1 MKKIIFV
8 ILVGIAAFLVYT
20 MSTQSYFLTLT
31 DWRSGQVYLEKR
43 VEPGYQFS
51 LQFQHSMYDVPQW
64 EQYRI
69 DAQHQMVLLREE
81 FGSGQAADYYEHIKT
96 QATYDNSTK
105 KWVINVGQIIPKVT
119 YVIPMIQDMHIN
131 FPDGVFVLAEHIKHG
146 TPVVM
151 KVTTDS
157 LWNDWLRN
165 SKSSIEKMEA
175 NLGFT
180 KD

>member
-1 MKKIIFV
+1 MKKTIIV
-8 ILVGIAAFLVYT
+8 ILVGIAVFLVYA
-20 MSTQSYFLTLT
+20 MSAQAYFLTLT

-69 DAQHQMVLLREE
+69 DVQYQMVLSREE

-96 QATYDNSTK
+96 HATYDNSTK
-105 KWVINVGQIIPKVT
+105 KWVIDVGQIIPKVN
-119 YVIPMIQDMHIN
+119 YVVPMKQDMRLN
-131 FPDGVFVLAEHIKHG
+131 FPDEVFILAEHIKHG
-146 TPVVM
+146 TSVVM
-151 KVTTDS
+151 KVTTKS
-157 LWNDWLRN
+157 LWNDWLRD

-175 NLGFT
+175 YLGFS
-180 KD
+180 KN